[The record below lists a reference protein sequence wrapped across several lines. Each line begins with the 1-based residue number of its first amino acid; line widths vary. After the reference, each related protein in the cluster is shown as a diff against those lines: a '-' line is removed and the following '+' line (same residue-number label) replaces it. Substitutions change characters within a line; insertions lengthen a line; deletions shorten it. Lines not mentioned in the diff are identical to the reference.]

1 MAPDLMME
9 DIMRATDD
17 GSSRG
22 LADTLSGV
30 ARTLQA
36 EPDVDTTLR
45 AIVKAAV
52 DYVAGAEHAGIS
64 LCERGKI
71 RTVAP
76 TSGIVE
82 TIDQLQYDFR
92 EGPCVDVIADHETY
106 RVGDVGGMT
115 RWPNFGPAAAKQ
127 GIHSL
132 LSYRLFV
139 TDRTLGTL
147 NLYSSRV
154 DAFDQRTEEDGLLF
168 ATHAAIALV
177 GAQREAQ
184 LGLAIENRDIIST
197 AKGILMERHDVD
209 AASAFRMLVDAS
221 QASNVKLHHAASWL
235 VENRRSADRA
245 GLRP

>member
-1 MAPDLMME
+1 MT
-9 DIMRATDD
+9 ATDD
-17 GSSRG
+17 GGFRQ
-22 LADTLSGV
+22 LAETLSYV

-52 DYVAGAEHAGIS
+52 EYVPDAEHAGIS
-64 LCERGKI
+64 LVERGKI

-82 TIDQLQYDFR
+82 IIDQLQYDFR
-92 EGPCVDVIADHETY
+92 EGPCVDAIAEHQTY
-106 RVGDVGGMT
+106 RVGDVGT
-115 RWPNFGPAAAKQ
+115 EARWPSFGSAAAEN

-139 TDRTLGTL
+139 TDRTLGAL

-154 DAFDQRTEEDGLLF
+154 DAFDEHTEEDGLLF

-184 LGLAIENRDIIST
+184 LGIAIENRDIIST
-197 AKGILMERHDVD
+197 AKGILMERHDLD
-209 AASAFRMLVDAS
+209 AASAFRMLVEAS
-221 QASNVKLHHAASWL
+221 QSTNVKLHDAAAWL
-235 VENRRSADRA
+235 VENRSI
-245 GLRP
+245 

>member
-1 MAPDLMME
+1 MS
-9 DIMRATDD
+9 ATDD
-17 GSSRG
+17 GGFRR
-22 LADTLSGV
+22 LAATLSEV

-52 DYVAGAEHAGIS
+52 EYIPGAEHAGIS
-64 LCERGKI
+64 LVERGKI

-82 TIDQLQYDFR
+82 IIDQFQYDLR
-92 EGPCVDVIADHETY
+92 EGPCVNAIAEHQTY
-106 RVGDVGGMT
+106 RVGNVGQEA
-115 RWPNFGPAAAKQ
+115 RWPAFGPTAAEN

-139 TDRTLGTL
+139 TDRTLGAL

-154 DAFDQRTEEDGLLF
+154 DAFDERIEEDGLLF

-177 GAQREAQ
+177 SAQREAQ
-184 LGLAIENRDIIST
+184 LCIAIENRDIIST
-197 AKGILMERHDVD
+197 AKGILMERHRLD
-209 AASAFRMLVDAS
+209 AASAFRMLVEAS
-221 QASNVKLHHAASWL
+221 QSTNVKLHDAATWL
-235 VENRRSADRA
+235 VENRSN
-245 GLRP
+245 